1 MSIRTKLINKLKT
14 EFLFGS
20 AEYRYLGALRDNLK
34 NKMADVIYKY
44 SVQEIPGED
53 LKVLSK
59 LSDYWHSIR
68 IQPGLIFRNIF
79 GGISLD
85 PEMENEINRSRGY
98 DYCEVRVPEKYYN
111 EYNRNCLS
119 VLHIPEEILPE
130 LIEINNKV
138 IETENKLVLARRSWD
153 RLINKN
159 TNKTWLKTNFPDI
172 YARLKDL
179 EKTYN

>member
-1 MSIRTKLINKLKT
+1 MSIRTRSVNKLKT
-14 EFLFGS
+14 EFFFGS
-20 AEYRYLGALRDNLK
+20 AEYRYLSALRENLR
-34 NKMADVIYKY
+34 NKMVDVIHKY
-44 SVQEIPGED
+44 SVREIPEKD

-59 LSDYWHSIR
+59 FSGYWHQIR
-68 IQPGLIFRNIF
+68 IQPGLSFRNIF

-85 PEMENEINRSRGY
+85 PDIENEINRIRGY

-111 EYNRNCLS
+111 KYNKNCLS
-119 VLHIPEEILPE
+119 ILHIPEEILPE

-138 IETENKLVLARRSWD
+138 IEIENKLVSARRSWE
-153 RLINKN
+153 RLINRD

-179 EKTYN
+179 EKTNS